1 MGPVNGVV
9 KSKSASARFKQ
20 ALAVLSHQRS
30 VLQQQLAELEVSNSS
45 LEARSSLISS
55 WLDVLDLLHKA
66 QTPVCLPPDADELYQ
81 QLEQELD
88 TVRALL
94 EPQLQQNSSSSR
106 SKSTSTQYA
115 NPHTLAAE
123 APGSLDPMQQTI
135 GSPHDAVAYFRDV
148 AARPLIPGIENL
160 TALQHLEQH
169 KQLAMQLG
177 IQLMQLECV
186 TDHSRRMKALDN
198 VKQLL
203 DR

>member
-1 MGPVNGVV
+1 
-9 KSKSASARFKQ
+9 
-20 ALAVLSHQRS
+20 
-30 VLQQQLAELEVSNSS
+30 
-45 LEARSSLISS
+45 
-55 WLDVLDLLHKA
+55 
-66 QTPVCLPPDADELYQ
+66 
-81 QLEQELD
+81 
-88 TVRALL
+88 
-94 EPQLQQNSSSSR
+94 
-106 SKSTSTQYA
+106 
-115 NPHTLAAE
+115 
-123 APGSLDPMQQTI
+123 MQQTI